1 MFHHAALRAEEDA
14 RDGVHSPHEL
24 GSSVKAELVRFGIAI
39 DAPLLEQLDALV
51 GARGVTRSEVIR
63 DLVRAEIMRTQ
74 TGVGVPAVAALTL
87 VYNHHVRALTEKLTE
102 IQHGLGDQVRSTMHV
117 HLDAERCLEVVILQ
131 GRSDVLQKLAET
143 LLATRGVTHGGIQI
157 VPDSAGG
164 EHRHPHA
171 HAHGAA
177 PHVHPP
183 PRRPRARAA
192 KRA

>member
-1 MFHHAALRAEEDA
+1 M
-14 RDGVHSPHEL
+14 
-24 GSSVKAELVRFGIAI
+24 KNELVRFGLAV
-39 DAPLLEQLDALV
+39 DAALLEQLDALV
-51 GARGVTRSEVIR
+51 AARGVTRSEVIR

-117 HLDAERCLEVVILQ
+117 HLDADRCLEVIILQ

-143 LLATRGVTHGGIQI
+143 LLATRGVTHGGVQI
-157 VPDSAGG
+157 VPYSPT
-164 EHRHPHA
+164 EHRHGHGHT

-177 PHVHPP
+177 APHAHPHP
-183 PRRPRARAA
+183 PRARRSRAQTQ
-192 KRA
+192 KRD